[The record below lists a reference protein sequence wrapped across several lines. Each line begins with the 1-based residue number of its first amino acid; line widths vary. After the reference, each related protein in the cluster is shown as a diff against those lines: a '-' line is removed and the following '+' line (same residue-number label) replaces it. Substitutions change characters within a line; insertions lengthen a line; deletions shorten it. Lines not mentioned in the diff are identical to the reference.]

1 MTDDAPPTGEP
12 EPAAFLPALL
22 GEAGVSLRP
31 QTEADLEFVR
41 DLYVSHRWEELQ
53 AVPNW
58 TDEQRLA
65 FLRDQARLQWRHY
78 AEFYY
83 DAQFLI
89 VEKNGERIGRLY
101 LFHHNKTDLHIVEI
115 GLLPVWR
122 GCGFGTALLTRVQ
135 EYARSVGKNCTIHVE
150 ANNPARRLY
159 RRLGFTETKAE
170 GPYFLMNWR
179 SAAPQ
184 LKTA

>member
-1 MTDDAPPTGEP
+1 MAETVPTGGAT
-12 EPAAFLPALL
+12 PAAFLPASLA
-22 GEAGVSLRP
+22 EAGISLRP
-31 QTEADLEFVR
+31 QTETDLEFVR

-65 FLRDQARLQWRHY
+65 FLRDQARLQWWHY
-78 AEFYY
+78 AENYY

-101 LFHHNKTDLHIVEI
+101 LFHHNRKDLRIVEI
-115 GLLPVWR
+115 GLLPAWR
-122 GCGFGTALLTRVQ
+122 GRGFGTALLTRVQ
-135 EYARSVGKNCTIHVE
+135 EYARSVGKTCSIHVE

-159 RRLGFTETKAE
+159 RRLGFAETKTE
-170 GPYFLMNWR
+170 GPYFLMEWR
-179 SAAPQ
+179 AQTVQ